1 MNKNHKSSLKFAP
14 NLTWLFKELPF
25 LDRFDAAANAGFN
38 AVEFLFPYEAGIK
51 AVKARLDA
59 AGLQVALFNT
69 PPGNV
74 DAGEFGLLATPNR
87 RDAFRRDFEIALD
100 AAQRLNCT
108 RLHVM
113 VGKRVSDVAPQA
125 QLNCALENLVW
136 AAPLAEAVGVT
147 LLIESLNSVDVPDYL
162 LLNPTSGLNLVK
174 QANLPNVKF
183 QFDVYHAQMTQGNLI
198 NTITENIARIGHI
211 QIADVP
217 GRCQPG
223 CGEINYPAVFRTLT
237 ELDYQGYIG
246 LEYKPIGTTLE
257 SLAWLGVVDKL

>member
-1 MNKNHKSSLKFAP
+1 MNKNHKSKLKFAP

-38 AVEFLFPYEAGIK
+38 AVELLFPYEAGID
-51 AVKARLDA
+51 AVKARLNA
-59 AGLQVALFNT
+59 AGLHVALFNT

-74 DAGEFGLLATPNR
+74 DTGEFGLLAAPSR
-87 RDAFRRDFEIALD
+87 RNAFRRDFEIALD
-100 AAQRLNCT
+100 AAQRLNCA

-113 VGKRVSDVAPQA
+113 AGKQMPDVSRQA
-125 QLNCALENLVW
+125 QLDCALENLAW
-136 AAPLAEAVGVT
+136 AAPLAETTGVT
-147 LLIESLNSVDVPDYL
+147 LLIESLNPVDVPDYL
-162 LLNPTSGLNLVK
+162 LLNPTDGLNLVE
-174 QANLPNVKF
+174 QANWPNVKM

-198 NTITENIARIGHI
+198 NTITSNFARIGHI

-237 ELDYQGYIG
+237 KLDYDGYIG
-246 LEYKPIGTTLE
+246 LEYKPVGSTLE
-257 SLAWLGVVDKL
+257 SLVWLDEAE